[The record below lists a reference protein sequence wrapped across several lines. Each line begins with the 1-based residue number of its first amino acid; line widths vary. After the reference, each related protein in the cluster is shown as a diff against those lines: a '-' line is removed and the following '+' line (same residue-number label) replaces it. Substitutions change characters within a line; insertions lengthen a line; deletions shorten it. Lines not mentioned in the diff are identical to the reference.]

1 MTNPSHSSEPTRVL
15 VWSPR
20 PELVQ
25 RLKSSL
31 PEAGLRAFRAS
42 GSVTASLQEVRPGA
56 VVIDAVVSRRKALKV
71 CLDIQQHQGGKA
83 GTPILLI
90 AAPADTDAVRRAFNL
105 GVSDFAEEPVSGELL
120 AIRIQTMVRV
130 ASEQLRLRDEVAH
143 AQSRADRDGLTGLA
157 SRQSFMH
164 SVNDA
169 LPRARRG
176 GYPAALL
183 YIDLDRFKSIN
194 DTLGHAAGDAI
205 LQQVAGLLRG
215 HVRPTD
221 VVGSP
226 GAQGTAAVSRLGGDE
241 FTVLLSKVRRPEDA
255 GDVVRRIL
263 EAMKMPVS
271 VSGHEISTSASVG
284 IAVFPQDGEDAE
296 TLLKRAD
303 LAMYEAKARGPGTYR
318 FYQPSMG
325 QTLLRRLDLEG
336 HLRHALERDELE
348 VRYQPR
354 VDLHSETVV
363 GGEALLRWNS
373 RELGWVQPKEF
384 IPVAEE
390 TGLIV
395 SIGAWVLETA
405 CAQLAR
411 WRRHGWPGLRI
422 SVNVSS
428 QQFAS
433 SDVTKTAAEALRA
446 HGLAPDT
453 LELEVTESLMLGEND
468 RTALALRDLRAI
480 GVTLALD
487 DFGTGYSSLSFLTRF
502 PLDVL
507 KIDRSIASQVTADP
521 ASASIV
527 EAVVAMGRRLELRI
541 VAEGVDAL
549 EQALQLRQLG
559 CDEIQGFLISE
570 AVTAEEW
577 DEFCRGWRGLEPE
590 TSS

>member
-1 MTNPSHSSEPTRVL
+1 M
-15 VWSPR
+15 
-20 PELVQ
+20 
-25 RLKSSL
+25 LKSSL
-31 PEAGLRAFRAS
+31 PEAGLRAFRAG
-42 GSVTASLQEVRPGA
+42 GSVTASLEEVCPGA
-56 VVIDAVVSRRKALKV
+56 VVIDAAVSPREALKV
-71 CLDIQQHQGGKA
+71 CSDIQQHQGGEA
-83 GTPILLI
+83 RTPILLI
-90 AAPADTDAVRRAFNL
+90 AAPADAGAVRRAVNL
-105 GVSDFAEEPVSGELL
+105 GISDFAEEPVSGELL
-120 AIRIQTMVRV
+120 AIRIETMVRV

-157 SRQSFMH
+157 SRQSFMK

-169 LPRARRG
+169 LSRAKRG

-183 YIDLDRFKSIN
+183 YIDLDRFKGIN

-205 LQQVAGLLRG
+205 LQQVARLLKG
-215 HVRPTD
+215 QVRPTD

-226 GAQGTAAVSRLGGDE
+226 GSPGSAAVSRLGGDE
-241 FTVLLSKVRRPEDA
+241 FTVLLSKVRRAEDA

-263 EAMKMPVS
+263 EVMKVPVS

-303 LAMYEAKARGPGTYR
+303 LAMYEAKARGPGAYR

-325 QTLLRRLDLEG
+325 QTLLRRLEIEG
-336 HLRHALERDELE
+336 HLRYALERDELE

-354 VDLHSETVV
+354 VDLRSEIVAGV
-363 GGEALLRWNS
+363 EALLRWNS

-395 SIGAWVLETA
+395 PIGAWVLETA

-411 WRRHGWPGLRI
+411 WQRLGWPGLRL

-433 SDVTKTAAEALRA
+433 SDVAKTATEALRFN
-446 HGLAPDT
+446 GLPPET
-453 LELEVTESLMLGEND
+453 LELEITESLILGEND

-521 ASASIV
+521 AAASVV
-527 EAVVAMGRRLELRI
+527 EAVVAMGRRMGLRI

-549 EQALQLRQLG
+549 AQALQLRKLG

-570 AVTAEEW
+570 ALTAEEW
-577 DEFCRGWRGLEPE
+577 GEFCCGWRGLEPE
-590 TSS
+590 TSG

>member
-1 MTNPSHSSEPTRVL
+1 MVNPSHSGEPIRVL

-25 RLKSSL
+25 RLKSSF
-31 PEAGLRAFRAS
+31 PEAGLRAFRAG
-42 GSVTASLQEVRPGA
+42 GSVTASLEEMSPGA
-56 VVIDAVVSRRKALKV
+56 VIIDAVGSRREALKV
-71 CLDIQQHQGGKA
+71 CSNIQQHQSGEA
-83 GTPILLI
+83 RTPILLI

-105 GVSDFAEEPVSGELL
+105 GISDFAEEPVSGELL
-120 AIRIQTMVRV
+120 AIRTQTMVRV
-130 ASEQLRLRDEVAH
+130 ASEQLRLRNEVEH
-143 AQSRADRDGLTGLA
+143 ALSRADRDGLTGLA
-157 SRQSFMH
+157 SRQSFMQ
-164 SVNDA
+164 SVGDA
-169 LPRARRG
+169 LPRAKRG

-205 LQQVAGLLRG
+205 LQQVARLLKG

-226 GAQGTAAVSRLGGDE
+226 GAQGAAAVSRLGGDE

-303 LAMYEAKARGPGTYR
+303 LAMYEAKARGPGAYR

-325 QTLLRRLDLEG
+325 QTLLRRLEVEE
-336 HLRHALERDELE
+336 HLRHALERGELE

-354 VDLHSETVV
+354 VDLRSEIIA

-395 SIGAWVLETA
+395 AIGAWVLETA

-411 WRRHGWPGLRI
+411 WQRLGWPSLRV

-428 QQFAS
+428 QQFES
-433 SDVTKTAAEALRA
+433 SDVARTVTQALRT
-446 HGLAPDT
+446 HDLPPES

-507 KIDRSIASQVTADP
+507 KIDRSIACQVTADP

-527 EAVVAMGRRLELRI
+527 EAVVAMGSRLGLRI
-541 VAEGVDAL
+541 VAEGVDSL
-549 EQALQLRQLG
+549 GQALQLRNLG
-559 CDEIQGFLISE
+559 CDKIQGFLISE

-590 TSS
+590 TSG